1 MLRPQWLAGDDPRMA
16 EVSDL
21 RYRVLFLPFGVPPL
35 DEWNDLDPAS
45 QHLVVFDDDRPI
57 AYARLVVDGDS
68 AQVRQ
73 VAVDDERRRSGI
85 GTALMRELLDRARFM
100 GLGSVYLYARVSA
113 EPFYHRVGFVTVSDD
128 PFPYGRTGVPH
139 VRMEF
144 PLG

>member
-1 MLRPQWLAGDDPRMA
+1 MLRPEWLAGDDPRMA

-21 RYRVLFLPFGVPPL
+21 RHRVLFLPFGIPRV

-45 QHLVVFDDDRPI
+45 HHLVFFDDGRPV
-57 AYARLVVDGDS
+57 AYARMIVDGDS

-73 VAVDDERRRSGI
+73 VAVDDQRQRTGV
-85 GTALMRELLDRARFM
+85 GTELMHEVLDRARVM
-100 GLGSVYLYARVSA
+100 GLGSVHLYARVSA
-113 EPFYHRVGFVTVSDD
+113 EPFYHRLGFLTVSDD

-144 PLG
+144 PLT